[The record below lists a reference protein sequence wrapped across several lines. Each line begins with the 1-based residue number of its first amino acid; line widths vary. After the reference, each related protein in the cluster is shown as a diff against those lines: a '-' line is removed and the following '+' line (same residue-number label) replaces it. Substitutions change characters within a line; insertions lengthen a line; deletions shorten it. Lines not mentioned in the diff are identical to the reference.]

1 MSKFSR
7 VCDSAEIELKE
18 DYVHIQ
24 FRDMSIIGLEES
36 KKVADL
42 IIELCAGTPYPF
54 ITNGLGITIRMNNE
68 ARDFF
73 ASYPP
78 LTKVRKAQALLVNN
92 MPSKLL
98 ANFFIKYHK
107 PVNPTKIFT
116 DFDEAL
122 KWIRSLPA

>member
-1 MSKFSR
+1 MATNIR
-7 VCDSAEIELKE
+7 TCDSAEIELI
-18 DYVHIQ
+18 DGYIHVQ
-24 FRDMSIIGLEES
+24 FRDMSIIDLEES
-36 KKVADL
+36 KKVANHVIDL
-42 IIELCAGTPYPF
+42 CNGTAHPF
-54 ITNGLGITIRMNNE
+54 ITNGLGITIRMNND

-73 ASYPP
+73 ATYPP
-78 LTKVRKAQALLVNN
+78 LVRVRKAQAILVNN

-122 KWIRSLPA
+122 AWIRSIK